1 MFKKNTLNSLLLLIL
16 FVSVLASCAP
26 AQQKDEFLAII
37 HKRILIISGE
47 SLNSVVGD
55 SDMVEALLKS
65 SSKFSNDLREE
76 LNKRGAV
83 VIERINNDKEKSTGT
98 VIGETLSEV
107 NFDAVIKVSLT
118 QKKNGFRDE
127 ISLDVN
133 YLPVEWF
140 TDASGNS
147 AVKMG
152 EGLAKSYKE
161 IGDNEFSQVA
171 SDYTKSLIWE
181 RAL

>member
-1 MFKKNTLNSLLLLIL
+1 MFKNNTPCFFLIIL
-16 FVSVLASCAP
+16 FVSVLAGCAP
-26 AQQKDEFLAII
+26 AQQKDDFLAFI

-47 SLNSVVGD
+47 TLNSVVGD
-55 SDMVEALLKS
+55 SDMIETLLDS
-65 SSKFSNDLREE
+65 SSKFSSDLRGE
-76 LNKRGAV
+76 LNKRGAA
-83 VIERINNDKEKSTGT
+83 VIERINNVKEKSTGT
-98 VIGETLSEV
+98 IIGETLAGV

-118 QKKNGFRDE
+118 QKKNRFRDE

-152 EGLAKSYKE
+152 EGLAKSYKGISE
-161 IGDNEFSQVA
+161 NKISQIA
-171 SDYTKSLIWE
+171 SDYTKFLIWQ

>member
-1 MFKKNTLNSLLLLIL
+1 MFKKNTLNPLLLIL

-26 AQQKDEFLAII
+26 AQKKDDFLAII

-47 SLNSVVGD
+47 TLNSVVGD
-55 SDMVEALLKS
+55 SDMVDTLLKS
-65 SSKFSNDLREE
+65 SSKFSSDLRGE
-76 LNKRGAV
+76 LHKRGAV
-83 VIERINNDKEKSTGT
+83 VIERINNDSEKSTGT
-98 VIGETLSEV
+98 VIGETLAEV
-107 NFDAVIKVSLT
+107 NFDAVIKVSLS

-133 YLPVEWF
+133 YLPLEWF
-140 TDASGNS
+140 TDTSGNS
-147 AVKMG
+147 AVKMA

-161 IGDNEFSQVA
+161 VGDNKISQIA
-171 SDYTKSLIWE
+171 SDYTKFLIWE

>member
-1 MFKKNTLNSLLLLIL
+1 MLSG
-16 FVSVLASCAP
+16 CAP
-26 AQQKDEFLAII
+26 TQQKDGFLAII

-47 SLNSVVGD
+47 TLNSVVGD
-55 SDMVEALLKS
+55 SDMIEMLLDS
-65 SSKFSNDLREE
+65 SSKFSSDLRGE
-76 LNKRGAV
+76 LNKRGAA

-98 VIGETLSEV
+98 VIGETLAGV

-118 QKKNGFRDE
+118 QKKNRFRDE

-140 TDASGNS
+140 TDANGNS

-152 EGLAKSYKE
+152 EGLAKNYKE
-161 IGDNEFSQVA
+161 IGDNKISQIA
-171 SDYTKSLIWE
+171 SGYTKFLIWE